1 LTMGGLADDVPLTRP
16 TAVAAVDVRCLA
28 RPGIGSSAV
37 VRAILEELSADG
49 WQLCLVT
56 NSAQLALEL
65 ERRYPG
71 AEVAYLPKT
80 TWLWWEQ
87 VQVPRWLASRRPDI
101 WVAPTNY
108 GVPLFRSRRTKCLLV
123 VHDLIPLL
131 YPRTY
136 LMSQPLWATMYLV
149 SIGISMLSADLVA
162 AVSDTSAAEVRRFF
176 RRRATVVHPPVPKPL
191 EHKPPSPLG
200 QPYIVFNGGFDSR
213 KNVPQL
219 LDAFAE
225 FRESP
230 EGAGAVLVIM
240 GDRSYLAQ
248 PMLAE
253 RGLSGASVV
262 TGYVG
267 EEEKWA
273 WLANALAVAYPSRY
287 EGFGIVAAEAFAA
300 GTPLVCGT
308 GGALRYVGGDAAIF
322 VDPERASSI
331 AEGLRAACDPAVRRR
346 AIEEGFAQ
354 LEVLRRR
361 SGGWAR
367 LARSLAG
374 PW

>member
-1 LTMGGLADDVPLTRP
+1 VPAGGADLVVRP
-16 TAVAAVDVRCLA
+16 GVAAVDVRCLA

-49 WQLCLVT
+49 WELSLVT
-56 NSAQLALEL
+56 NNPQVARHL
-65 ERRYPG
+65 ERSYPG
-71 AEVAYLPKT
+71 SEVVCLPKT

-87 VQVPRWLASRRPDI
+87 VQVPRWLAGRRPDI
-101 WVAPTNY
+101 WVAPTNH
-108 GVPLFRSRRTKCLLV
+108 GAPLWRPRGTKCLLV

-136 LMSQPLWATMYLV
+136 LLSQPTWAAMYLL
-149 SIGISMLSADLVA
+149 SIGASLFSADLVA
-162 AVSDTSAAEVRRFF
+162 AVSDTSAAEVRRFS
-176 RRRATVVHPPVPKPL
+176 RRHAFVVHPPIPKAL
-191 EHKPPSPLG
+191 ERKPASPLG
-200 QPYIVFNGGFDSR
+200 QPYVVFNGGFDSR

-225 FRESP
+225 FRTSP
-230 EGAGAVLVIM
+230 EGTGAALVIM
-240 GDRSYLAQ
+240 GDRSYLAR
-248 PMLAE
+248 PMLAQ
-253 RGLSGASVV
+253 RGLAEVCVV

-267 EEEKWA
+267 EDEKWA
-273 WLANALAVAYPSRY
+273 WLANAIAVAYPSRY

-308 GGALRYVGGDAAIF
+308 GGALKYVGGDAAIF

-331 AEGLRAACDPAVRRR
+331 AEGLRTACDPAVRSR
-346 AIEEGFAQ
+346 AIEKGFSQ
-354 LEVLRRR
+354 LELLRRR

-367 LARSLAG
+367 LARSLAARTPPG
-374 PW
+374 